1 MISDRKALFVRSE
14 GQDCVIG
21 FEGDA
26 PAIGSPQLLL
36 DARGKLVG
44 VDLGGAGFGRVAIMI
59 GAHEDV
65 ASTRPA
71 RVTASAGSL
80 KILGEAAL
88 AK

>member
-1 MISDRKALFVRSE
+1 MISDRKALFVRSD
-14 GQDCVIG
+14 GDDCVVG

-26 PAIGSPQLLL
+26 PAVGTPQLLL

-44 VDLGGAGFGRVAIMI
+44 VDLGGGGFGRVAIMI

-71 RVTASAGSL
+71 RVHVASGAL
-80 KILGEAAL
+80 KILGEATL